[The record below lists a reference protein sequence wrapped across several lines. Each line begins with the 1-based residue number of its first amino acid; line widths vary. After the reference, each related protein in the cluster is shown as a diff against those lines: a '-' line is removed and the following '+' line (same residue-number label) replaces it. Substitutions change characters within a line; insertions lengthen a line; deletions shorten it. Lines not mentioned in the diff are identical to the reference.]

1 MTSPA
6 SLFLYEARIV
16 RIWSISPNRGPTA
29 GGTQI
34 TIVGDGFAGISTGG
48 PTIDLGGSSATLI
61 SFTDT
66 QIIASTDSHADG
78 IVDVTVTNSDGDVG
92 TLPGGFDYTDGTP
105 PIDVVFRTPV
115 GAVARLAR
123 VENAPARIS
132 QALGQPSSMSFTS
145 PIEPKGLDPVSWT
158 CYGQLLFD
166 GVITS
171 ALARTEGKAKTEVYD
186 VACLNYQFLLSKRFP
201 VGEWVSVSASTVI
214 AQLMSTFGQ
223 GFSYTIE
230 GALDIITLKLDGSRD
245 LWTVLVDACE
255 RAGAKCFLA
264 STTLIVFT
272 VSSSYDPPAA
282 VTDSNTDLLYPESGQ
297 AISYEL
303 DYTQLANSVTVYGA
317 DSVRATVQD
326 AQSIS
331 QFGTC
336 PLPIYDNTLTT
347 IQECIDRAQSVVD
360 AQAFPVPTV
369 RYSTRDLKTMA
380 GKTVHISVSAPFID
394 DDFIIQNVGI
404 DQLELLAV
412 GKKPRFAVTAVPFWA
427 PAMKRSDGTT
437 RLLQK
442 ASDVI
447 GDSAKQPRLTGDVT
461 SEPGGRTVISPGVI
475 TNEQLA
481 GCITTDRQ
489 QPGPTK
495 DPVVTTTT
503 GAITLSGLQTVNG
516 VALAEGD
523 RVLVKDQADATEN
536 GIYIASAASG
546 LWLRSSDAN
555 VDAKMP
561 PGILVVDRHTGIA
574 YYLDAD
580 APVLLGTTELAFR
593 PIAGTGGASLPVVL
607 FSEEGGGGE
616 DAMPMPG
623 PTGPQGS
630 TGATGAPG
638 APGAAGATG
647 AQGLPGPPGF
657 GFDGEDAP
665 IFIVPGDRGPVGP
678 TGAQGPAGPALFVE
692 QDNLIDYDF
701 FPAFTTNGFQQVASA
716 HVYRATNQTFNFNV
730 EAAVS
735 FSNALYDTSG
745 FWNVSNPTQIV
756 IPAGMPGV
764 YFARF
769 AGLPVLSGAT
779 SQVILRIYR
788 NGTKVSEST
797 SGLGGAAFEVTVQV
811 QGQPGDIF
819 EARAVII
826 DNGSPVADL
835 AGGTYSTCFQ
845 IMRVAQTSG
854 GTGGGGGTT
863 TPRYTSEVPTGAV
876 DNSNRSYTTANNY
889 TSLEVFL
896 NGLQQ
901 LKGIDY
907 EETSATAF
915 LMALAP
921 KAASGVTPADIVTV
935 NYNGTT

>member
-16 RIWSISPNRGPTA
+16 RIWSVSPNRGPLA
-29 GGTQI
+29 GGTTI
-34 TIVGDGFAGISTGG
+34 TLVGEGFAGISTGG
-48 PTIDLGGSSATLI
+48 PTIDLGGASATLV

-66 QIIASTDSHADG
+66 QIIATTDSHVDG

-92 TLPGGFDYTDGTP
+92 TLAGGYDYTDGTP

-132 QALGQPSSMSFTS
+132 QSLGQPSSMSFTS
-145 PIEPKGLDPVSWT
+145 PIEPQGLDPVSWT

-166 GVITS
+166 GVITK

-186 VACLNYQFLLSKRFP
+186 VDCLNYQFLLAKRFP
-201 VGEWVSVSASTVI
+201 VGEWVSTGASSVI
-214 AQLMSTFGQ
+214 SQLMSTFGQ
-223 GFSYTIE
+223 GFSTSIE
-230 GALDIITLKLDGSRD
+230 GALDIVTVKLDGSRD
-245 LWTVLVDACE
+245 LWTVIVDVCE

-264 STTLIVFT
+264 STTLVVFT
-272 VSSSYDPPAA
+272 VSSGYDPPAP
-282 VTDSNTDLLYPESGQ
+282 VTDSNPDLLWPESGQ
-297 AISYEL
+297 AVTSEL

-317 DSVRATVQD
+317 DSVKATVED

-331 QFGTC
+331 QFGRC

-347 IQECIDRAQSVVD
+347 LQECIDRARAVVD
-360 AQAFPVPTV
+360 AQAFPVPTI

-380 GKTVHISVSAPFID
+380 GKTVTISVSAPFID

-447 GDSAKQPRLTGDVT
+447 GDSAKQPRLTGDII
-461 SEPGGRTVISPGVI
+461 SEPGGRTVIAPGVI

-489 QPGPTK
+489 EPGPTK
-495 DPVVTTTT
+495 DPVVTTTS
-503 GAITLSGLQTVNG
+503 ASITLSGLQTISGIV
-516 VALAEGD
+516 LTEGD

-536 GIYIASAASG
+536 GIYIASGASG
-546 LWLRSSDAN
+546 LWQRAPDAN
-555 VDAKMP
+555 TDARMP

-580 APVLLGTTELAFR
+580 PPVQLGTTELAFR

-616 DAMPMPG
+616 DPMPMPG
-623 PTGPQGS
+623 PTGP
-630 TGATGAPG
+630 TGAAGAAGAPG

-665 IFIVPGDRGPVGP
+665 IFIVPGARGSTGP
-678 TGAQGPAGPALFVE
+678 TGPQGPAGPALFVE
-692 QDNLIDYDF
+692 QDSIVEHDV
-701 FPAFTTNGFQQVASA
+701 FPMFTTNGAQQVASV
-716 HVYRATNQTFNFNV
+716 HVYRATNQTFSFAT

-735 FSNALYDTSG
+735 FSNELYDTDN
-745 FWNVSNPTQIV
+745 FWVLGNPTQIV
-756 IPAGMPGV
+756 ILAG
-764 YFARF
+764 Y
-769 AGLPVLSGAT
+769 PVLSGAT

-788 NGTKVSEST
+788 DSGAGFVKVAEST

-811 QGQPGDIF
+811 QGSPGDIF
-819 EARAVII
+819 EARARID
-826 DNGSPVADL
+826 DNGSPTADL
-835 AGGTYSTCFQ
+835 AGGAFVTCFQ
-845 IMRVAQTSG
+845 LMRVAVTSG
-854 GTGGGGGTT
+854 GTGGGGGGGGTT
-863 TPRYTSEVPTGAV
+863 APRYTSEVAGGTI
-876 DNSNRSYTTANNY
+876 DDSNRTFTTFNAY
-889 TSLEVFL
+889 QHLEVFL
-896 NGLQQ
+896 NGLLQ

-907 EETSATAF
+907 EELSTTSF
-915 LMALAP
+915 IFALPP
-921 KAASGVTPADIVTV
+921 KDADGVITADIVTV
-935 NYNGTT
+935 NYDGIV